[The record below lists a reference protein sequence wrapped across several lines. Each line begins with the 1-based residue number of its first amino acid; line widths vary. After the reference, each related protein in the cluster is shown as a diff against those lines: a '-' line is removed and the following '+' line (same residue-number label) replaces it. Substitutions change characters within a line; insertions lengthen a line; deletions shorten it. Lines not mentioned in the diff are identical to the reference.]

1 MPPHTSTRSPHVYIT
16 ATGKYYFFFSLS
28 LFSFNPRQFL
38 PFPLYIR
45 CALRRTGYRYYVIDR
60 RDRTSADYEGNRV
73 KMRRFERVILAKNR
87 VCGGGDLL
95 GLHPA
100 HVIPWASGRNGR
112 RWTRKVVS
120 LGGGSNGVH
129 VCSHNI
135 RRLIDSLPFPVY
147 NRPAVAIS
155 CAELFTH
162 ASFRSAPPPL
172 PIFDRL
178 WLFMRRGEAV
188 K

>member
-1 MPPHTSTRSPHVYIT
+1 MYTR
-16 ATGKYYFFFSLS
+16 G
-28 LFSFNPRQFL
+28 
-38 PFPLYIR
+38 
-45 CALRRTGYRYYVIDR
+45 ALRRTGYRYYVIDR

-100 HVIPWASGRNGR
+100 RVIPWASGRNGR